1 VLWHGLV
8 CEELREWA
16 SGTGALLLLLL
27 LLLLCTA
34 RLWARDTCCQAVG
47 RGDAAPRVWIKM

>member
-1 VLWHGLV
+1 MEGKAASAGLWRGLT

-27 LLLLCTA
+27 LLPPQHRTA
-34 RLWARDTCCQAVG
+34 IGA
-47 RGDAAPRVWIKM
+47 

>member
-1 VLWHGLV
+1 MEGKAASAGLWRGLT

-27 LLLLCTA
+27 LPPPQHRTA
-34 RLWARDTCCQAVG
+34 IGA
-47 RGDAAPRVWIKM
+47 

>member
-1 VLWHGLV
+1 M

-27 LLLLCTA
+27 LLLLLHGYWLMTLAA
-34 RLWARDTCCQAVG
+34 RLLGVEMQHPGVEKT
-47 RGDAAPRVWIKM
+47 

>member
-1 VLWHGLV
+1 MEGKAASAGLWRGLT

-27 LLLLCTA
+27 LLLQQQ
-34 RLWARDTCCQAVG
+34 RVAVS
-47 RGDAAPRVWIKM
+47 A